1 MLPQVMLNATIKVVR
16 PYQSIKIYGSS
27 YSSSNTRSVI
37 IISSF
42 GKTRRDQLGVV
53 DSVVVVNLVFPPVV
67 AIAVEPSSA
76 HVIV

>member
-1 MLPQVMLNATIKVVR
+1 MVNATIKVVR
-16 PYQSIKIYGSS
+16 PDQSIKIYGSS
-27 YSSSNTRSVI
+27 YSSSNTSSVI

-42 GKTRRDQLGVV
+42 GKTRRDQLGVI
-53 DSVVVVNLVFPPVV
+53 DYVVVANLVFPHVV